1 MIKQVEGDLIT
12 VNHYNSCPYKHENV
26 KKKHKSN
33 YDEEVLRNQVLFLLA
48 LLNCQFLIQSR

>member
-12 VNHYNSCPYKHENV
+12 VNHYNPCPYKYENV
-26 KKKHKSN
+26 KKKHKSD

-48 LLNCQFLIQSR
+48 LLNYQFLI